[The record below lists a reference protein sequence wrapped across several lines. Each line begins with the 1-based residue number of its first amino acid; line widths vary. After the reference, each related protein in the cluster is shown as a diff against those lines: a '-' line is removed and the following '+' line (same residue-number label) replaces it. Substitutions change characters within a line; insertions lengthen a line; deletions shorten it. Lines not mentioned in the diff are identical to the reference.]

1 MLDLETFKSRA
12 SRIYSASTLRR
23 KLYVLKLY
31 DEFLSSRRLTP
42 SVESLALWMD
52 ELGRTVDPSS
62 IGVYA
67 RDVLSYF
74 DIMLIDVDE
83 RKLRSLKMMIPRVS
97 LKQAEYL
104 SVEEVR
110 RLIDTARYPYKLIYA
125 LAYSY
130 ARRLGEVLGA
140 SVDLEAGTVTFPILK
155 RRSGETATFTLEPW
169 IKGMIEEYIKP
180 YIKEYIIGKGRLFY
194 LTPRAVEIAF
204 KRDCVRAGIE
214 PKGRKLRVHMLRHA
228 RTTHL
233 MERGVPLEIISKTLV
248 RHVNIGTTFQ
258 FYSAPTEKMAERI
271 PRADEILFGGVEGES

>member
-52 ELGRTVDPSS
+52 DLGGSVDSSS

-74 DIMLIDVDE
+74 NIMLMDVDE
-83 RKLRSLKMMIPRVS
+83 RKLRSLKAMIPKVHV
-97 LKQAEYL
+97 KPAGYL
-104 SVEEVR
+104 TVEEVR
-110 RLIDTARYPYKLIYA
+110 RLIDAARYPYKLIYA

-169 IKGMIEEYIKP
+169 IKSMIEEYIKH
-180 YIKEYIIGKGRLFY
+180 YVKDYTGSGRLFY
-194 LTPRAVEIAF
+194 MTPRAVEIAF
-204 KRDCVRAGIE
+204 KRDCRRAGID
-214 PKGRKLRVHMLRHA
+214 PKGRRLRVHMLRHA
-228 RTTHL
+228 RVTHL

-258 FYSAPTEKMAERI
+258 FYTSPTTAMAESI
-271 PRADEILFGGVEGES
+271 PRAEDILFGGGDGES